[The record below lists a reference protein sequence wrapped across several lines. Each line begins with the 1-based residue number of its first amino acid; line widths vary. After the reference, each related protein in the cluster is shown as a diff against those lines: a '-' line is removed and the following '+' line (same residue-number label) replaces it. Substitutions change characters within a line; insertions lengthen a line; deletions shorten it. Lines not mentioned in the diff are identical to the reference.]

1 MNPLRLASR
10 SAPPRRPA
18 PVFAALVA
26 LAFAWG
32 ATASAQSLPSLVPQ
46 DAAVAVGLHD
56 LASESDRLQPFL
68 DEAERLGL
76 IDTVGSAIPEEA
88 TEELDV
94 DVEED
99 PVPDALRGLE
109 TMDVLGQEAWLVV
122 SASQSRP
129 MPAATVI
136 ARVSSDTADAF
147 ATAMAEALDEDPGVA
162 RLEEEGR
169 AFYTRM
175 PSDED
180 EMPVPL
186 AYAQSDDVLVAS
198 TDVEIVR
205 FVLRAQS
212 GVDEPSMD
220 DASLYGSLQELG
232 DGAVRWMVNADP
244 LLAAAQPL
252 ADSTD
257 FGPLLSRL
265 RDAMRTAGPSAGVIR
280 FTEEGIA
287 SAALQRPDASG
298 PDASLHGLLTQSD
311 APGEEVL
318 SFAPAGAIAVSA
330 GTFDVNGWW
339 SWLDD
344 VLGTVTD
351 QGVPTATEALAMF
364 EIDARTVLLD
374 WAGTR
379 YAQVQASPP
388 EAVEPGEAPDAL
400 LGSQVLLIDARDEAA
415 AEEGLET
422 LLGAIGPNLG
432 AFTSPDAEGGATPT
446 RVEVAGQEVL
456 RLEISDG
463 FLIDA
468 AVVDGWV
475 LLSGSSDATATALE
489 AYAQGGGASVLN
501 DAHAEVPSGVRG
513 WAVSD
518 AQGAVR
524 GSVGGLV
531 GQLQMMA
538 GMSGAANL
546 DFQSVDEAG
555 SAVEAYAEF
564 IAERL
569 GVSVSYTTVEDGA
582 LRSQGST
589 AIDW

>member
-1 MNPLRLASR
+1 MTPTRLATPSAPLR
-10 SAPPRRPA
+10 RPIRL
-18 PVFAALVA
+18 VAAVAA

-32 ATASAQSLPSLVPQ
+32 ATASAQSLPSLLPQ
-46 DAAVAVGLHD
+46 DAAVAIGLHD
-56 LASESDRLQPFL
+56 LASESERVQPFL

-76 IDTVGSAIPEEA
+76 IDTLGAAIPAEA
-88 TEELDV
+88 TDELDV
-94 DVEED
+94 EEN
-99 PVPDALRGLE
+99 PVPEALRGLE

-129 MPAATVI
+129 IPAATMI
-136 ARVSSDTADAF
+136 ARVSPDTADAF
-147 ATAMAEALDEDPGVA
+147 ATAMADAMGEDPGVA

-169 AFYTRM
+169 GFYTRM
-175 PSDED
+175 PSDD
-180 EMPVPL
+180 DDLPLPL
-186 AYAQSDDVLVAS
+186 AYAQSDDVVVAS

-220 DASLYGSLQELG
+220 DAPLYASLQELG
-232 DGAVRWMVNADP
+232 DGAVRWMMDADP
-244 LLAAAQPL
+244 LLGAAQPF
-252 ADSTD
+252 AASTE
-257 FGPLLSRL
+257 FGPLLSRF
-265 RDAMRTAGPSAGVIR
+265 RDAIRTAGPSTGVIR
-280 FTEEGIA
+280 VTDDGIA
-287 SAALQRPDASG
+287 SSELQRPDASG

-311 APGEEVL
+311 APGAEVL

-339 SWLDD
+339 AWLDD
-344 VLGTVTD
+344 VLGSVAE
-351 QGVPTATEALAMF
+351 QGVPTATQALAMF
-364 EIDARTVLLD
+364 EIDARSVLLD

-379 YAQVQASPP
+379 IAQVQASPP
-388 EAVEPGEAPDAL
+388 EAVQPGVTPNAL
-400 LGSQVLLIDARDEAA
+400 LGSQVLLIDSRDDAA
-415 AEEGLET
+415 AKEGLAT

-432 AFTSPDAEGGATPT
+432 AFTSPDAQGSAAPT
-446 RVEVAGQEVL
+446 RVEVAGHEVL

-501 DAHAEVPSGVRG
+501 DAHAQVPSGVRS
-513 WAVSD
+513 WSVSD
-518 AQGAVR
+518 TQGALR

-538 GMSGAANL
+538 GMAGGANL

-555 SAVEAYAEF
+555 TAIEAYAEF
-564 IAERL
+564 VAERL
-569 GVSVSYTTVEDGA
+569 GASVSYTTVEDGA

-589 AIDW
+589 EIDW

>member
-1 MNPLRLASR
+1 MTPTRLATPSTPLR
-10 SAPPRRPA
+10 RPIRL
-18 PVFAALVA
+18 VAALAA

-32 ATASAQSLPSLVPQ
+32 ATASAQSLPSLLPQ
-46 DAAVAVGLHD
+46 DAAVAIGLHD
-56 LASESDRLQPFL
+56 LASESERLQPFL

-76 IDTVGSAIPEEA
+76 IDTVGAAIPEEA
-88 TEELDV
+88 TDEL

-99 PVPDALRGLE
+99 PVPEALRGLE

-129 MPAATVI
+129 VPAATVI
-136 ARVSSDTADAF
+136 ARVSPETADAF
-147 ATAMAEALDEDPGVA
+147 ATAMADAMDEDPGVA

-169 AFYTRM
+169 AFYTRL
-175 PSDED
+175 PSDD
-180 EMPVPL
+180 DMPLPL
-186 AYAQSDDVLVAS
+186 AYARSDDVLVAS

-220 DASLYGSLQELG
+220 GAPLYASLQELG
-232 DGAVRWMVNADP
+232 DGAVRWMLDADP
-244 LLAAAQPL
+244 LLAAAQPF
-252 ADSTD
+252 AASTE
-257 FGPLLSRL
+257 FGPLLSRF
-265 RDAMRTAGPSAGVIR
+265 RDAIRTAGPSTGVIR
-280 FTEEGIA
+280 LTDEGIA
-287 SAALQRPDASG
+287 SSELQRLDASG
-298 PDASLHGLLTQSD
+298 PDPSLHGLLTQSD
-311 APGEEVL
+311 APGAEVL
-318 SFAPAGAIAVSA
+318 SFAPAGAIGVSA

-339 SWLDD
+339 AWLDD
-344 VLGTVTD
+344 MLSSVAE

-364 EIDARTVLLD
+364 QIDARSVLLD

-379 YAQVQASPP
+379 IAQVQASPP
-388 EAVEPGEAPDAL
+388 EAVQPGVAPDAL
-400 LGSQVLLIDARDEAA
+400 LGSQVLLIDSRDDAA
-415 AEEGLET
+415 AEEGLAT

-432 AFTSPDAEGGATPT
+432 AFTSPDAQGSAAPT
-446 RVEVAGQEVL
+446 RVEVAGHEVL
-456 RLEISDG
+456 RLEISEG

-489 AYAQGGGASVLN
+489 AYAQGGGAEVLN
-501 DAHAEVPSGVRG
+501 DAHAQVPSGVRS

-518 AQGAVR
+518 SQGALR

-538 GMSGAANL
+538 GMAGGANL

-555 SAVEAYAEF
+555 TAIEAYAEF
-564 IAERL
+564 VAERL
-569 GVSVSYTTVEDGA
+569 GASVSYTTVEGGT